1 MSTVEIA
8 RPGTAARPGARDVAE
23 TSSRAATL
31 LVGALSLLL
40 LYTAFDHGATS
51 VAAQARVQT
60 ALSAMAV
67 AAAVA
72 WIWSGALRFSARPT
86 AVAGLLSLAAFAL
99 WSGVSVLWTIAPDQ
113 TWLELNRALTYV
125 LALGLALVVGA
136 SHRRSMELLANA
148 ALLVVLAV
156 TVYALGQKLLPGVHV
171 PGLFNLNQTQ
181 FGPRLQEPLGYWNAL
196 GVFIAFGVPIG
207 LALTADKARAP
218 RVRLAALASVELM
231 LLAVALTYSRGA
243 LLALVCGLVVGVALS
258 GSRLRSLMWLALAA
272 VALVA
277 PLVVGLT
284 DHALTDVV
292 VSLGRRER
300 AGLVLLAVLAASLL
314 GLWFAGKQVIGLE
327 SRLQVTPER
336 SRRIGRALAGAF
348 GIALVCGVIAISVSP
363 RGLTGTVS
371 HAVNNFAATKGT
383 SDYNPSR
390 LLSVDSQNR
399 VVWWKEAVGAFSDRP
414 LAGWGAG
421 SFPVLHLLYRRNSL
435 TVQQPH
441 SVPLQLLA
449 ETGIIGALLAIG
461 GYVLLTAAGV
471 GSVRR
476 KTGSERLVAAAL
488 LAGIVIYGVH
498 ALFDWDW
505 DIPGVTLPALVF
517 VGVLA
522 GAGRRSSA
530 RADHRHPAGDA
541 DPTSVMAYG
550 PGARAVALG
559 AISGALCAVALSG
572 VVPSVAAGR
581 ASAALLTA
589 SGSSSSALQHAR
601 SEAAEATR
609 LDPLSDAGLLASA
622 TIAISSGQSE
632 QARTYLLQAVK
643 RDPNDVQAWQQL
655 SVVDFALGSAGGAFN
670 AVRRVLALDPEG
682 PEAKSLPKQ
691 AEFLLTPPSA
701 SATSR
706 ATPATG
712 T

>member
-8 RPGTAARPGARDVAE
+8 RPGTFVRPGARDVEE
-23 TSSRAATL
+23 TSHRAVTV

-40 LYTAFDHGATS
+40 LYTAFDHGAIG

-60 ALSAMAV
+60 AVSVMAV

-99 WSGVSVLWTIAPDQ
+99 WSGASVLWSIAPDQ

-125 LALGLALVVGA
+125 LVLGLALVVGA
-136 SHRRSMELLANA
+136 SHRRSMDVLANA

-156 TVYALGQKLLPGVHV
+156 TVYALGQKLLPGVRV

-196 GVFIAFGVPIG
+196 GLFIAFGVPIG
-207 LALTADKARAP
+207 LALTADKTRAP
-218 RVRLAALASVELM
+218 RLRLAALAAVELM
-231 LLAVALTYSRGA
+231 LIAVGLTYSRGA
-243 LLALVCGLVVGVALS
+243 LLALVCGLIVGVALS

-272 VALVA
+272 VAMVA

-284 DHALTDVV
+284 DHALTDLV

-300 AGLVLLAVLAASLL
+300 GGLVLLAVLVASLV
-314 GLWFAGKQVIGLE
+314 GLWFAGKRVIGLE
-327 SRLQVTPER
+327 DRVQVSPEDA
-336 SRRIGRALAGAF
+336 RRIGRALAGAF
-348 GIALVCGVIAISVSP
+348 GVALVCGVIAIAVSP

-371 HAVNNFAATKGT
+371 HAVDNFTTTRVT

-399 VVWWKEAVGAFSDRP
+399 LVWWKEAVGAFSDRP
-414 LAGWGAG
+414 LVGWGAG

-461 GYVLLTAAGV
+461 GYALLTAAGI

-476 KTGSERLVAAAL
+476 KAGGERLVASSL
-488 LAGIVIYGVH
+488 LAGIVIYAVH
-498 ALFDWDW
+498 APFDWDW

-517 VGVLA
+517 IGVLA
-522 GAGRRSSA
+522 GAAQRRA
-530 RADHRHPAGDA
+530 GRADQRQPADGVS
-541 DPTSVMAYG
+541 PTSVISYG
-550 PGARAVALG
+550 PGARVVALI
-559 AISGALCAVALSG
+559 AISGALCAVALSA

-581 ASAALLTA
+581 ASAALVTA
-589 SGSSSSALQHAR
+589 SGSSGSALQHAR
-601 SEAAEATR
+601 SDAAEATR

-622 TIAISSGQSE
+622 TIAIASGQSQ

-643 RDPNDVQAWQQL
+643 RDPNDVQAWQRL
-655 SVVDFALGSAGGAFN
+655 IALEFALGSAGGTLD
-670 AVRRVLALDPEG
+670 AVQRVVALDPKG
-682 PEAKSLPKQ
+682 PEVKSLPKQ
-691 AEFLLTPPSA
+691 VELLLTPPSG

>member
-8 RPGTAARPGARDVAE
+8 RPGTFVRPGARDAEE
-23 TSSRAATL
+23 TSHRAVTV

-40 LYTAFDHGATS
+40 LYTAFDHGAIG

-60 ALSAMAV
+60 AVSVMAV

-86 AVAGLLSLAAFAL
+86 AVAGLLSLAH
-99 WSGVSVLWTIAPDQ
+99 TC
-113 TWLELNRALTYV
+113 
-125 LALGLALVVGA
+125 
-136 SHRRSMELLANA
+136 
-148 ALLVVLAV
+148 
-156 TVYALGQKLLPGVHV
+156 
-171 PGLFNLNQTQ
+171 
-181 FGPRLQEPLGYWNAL
+181 
-196 GVFIAFGVPIG
+196 
-207 LALTADKARAP
+207 
-218 RVRLAALASVELM
+218 
-231 LLAVALTYSRGA
+231 SRGA
-243 LLALVCGLVVGVALS
+243 LLALVCGLIVGVALS

-272 VALVA
+272 VAMVA

-284 DHALTDVV
+284 DHALTDLV

-300 AGLVLLAVLAASLL
+300 GGLVLLAVLVASLV
-314 GLWFAGKQVIGLE
+314 GLWFAGKRVIGLE
-327 SRLQVTPER
+327 DRVQVSPEDA
-336 SRRIGRALAGAF
+336 RRIGRALAGAF
-348 GIALVCGVIAISVSP
+348 GVALVCGVIAIAVSP

-371 HAVNNFAATKGT
+371 HAVDNFTTTRVT

-399 VVWWKEAVGAFSDRP
+399 LVWWKEAVGAFSDRP
-414 LAGWGAG
+414 LVGWGAG

-461 GYVLLTAAGV
+461 GYALLTAAGI

-476 KTGSERLVAAAL
+476 KAGGERLVASSL
-488 LAGIVIYGVH
+488 LAGIVIYAVH
-498 ALFDWDW
+498 APFDWDW

-517 VGVLA
+517 IGVLA
-522 GAGRRSSA
+522 GAAQRRA
-530 RADHRHPAGDA
+530 GRADQRQPADGVS
-541 DPTSVMAYG
+541 PTSVISYG
-550 PGARAVALG
+550 PGARVVALI
-559 AISGALCAVALSG
+559 AISGALCAVALSA

-581 ASAALLTA
+581 ASAALVTA
-589 SGSSSSALQHAR
+589 SGSSGSALQHAR
-601 SEAAEATR
+601 SDAAEATR

-622 TIAISSGQSE
+622 TIAIASGQSQ

-643 RDPNDVQAWQQL
+643 RDPNDVQAWQRL
-655 SVVDFALGSAGGAFN
+655 IALEFALGSAGGTLD
-670 AVRRVLALDPEG
+670 AVQRVVALDPKG
-682 PEAKSLPKQ
+682 PEVKSLPKQ
-691 AEFLLTPPSA
+691 VELLLTPPSG

-706 ATPATG
+706 ATPARG